1 MPIKARFM
9 ITDHQK
15 SSTFIFWKKEIICL
29 RHELCVTSIETIWIF
44 NECHK
49 CQSWMS
55 GVMSDKFVTENMYE
69 FFRYNYVIRFCVIFM
84 NDIKT
89 IHM

>member
-1 MPIKARFM
+1 
-9 ITDHQK
+9 
-15 SSTFIFWKKEIICL
+15 
-29 RHELCVTSIETIWIF
+29 
-44 NECHK
+44 
-49 CQSWMS
+49 MS

-89 IHM
+89 IYMQNNIYIVMSRYSWVAEI